1 MRKRFAAGK
10 DFITCQT
17 CDERVEL
24 IDFIEQRL
32 KSDPVARKIFTMEE
46 TATRQLD
53 AQALEQIL
61 FGHVQAIAGEAN
73 QIFRRVAEYDYGI
86 DGEIEFK
93 DNDGRP
99 SGKRVYVQLKSGNSY
114 LRTRRGDGCEV
125 FDVKNERHLTYWI
138 GQPADVYLVIRQTD
152 ERTGEQTIRWMN
164 VTPYLKGRRDQ
175 RSRQIVFEG
184 EPLTME
190 AVWKVRDGL
199 FPALRPKKPW

>member
-1 MRKRFAAGK
+1 LGCRPGK
-10 DFITCQT
+10 DFITCQS

-32 KSDPVARKIFTMEE
+32 KSDPVARKILKMEE
-46 TATRQLD
+46 TATRLLD

-99 SGKRVYVQLKSGNSY
+99 SGRRIYVQLKSGNSY
-114 LRTRRGDGCEV
+114 LRTRRGDGREV
-125 FDVKNERHLTYWI
+125 FDVKNDRHLTYWI
-138 GQPADVYLVIRQTD
+138 SQPCDVYLVIRQAD
-152 ERTGEQTIRWMN
+152 ERTSEQIIRWMN
-164 VTPYLKGRRDQ
+164 VTRYLKNRRDQ

-184 EPLTME
+184 EPLNME
-190 AVWKVRDGL
+190 AVWKVRDRL
-199 FPALRPKKPW
+199 FPPPRVTKP